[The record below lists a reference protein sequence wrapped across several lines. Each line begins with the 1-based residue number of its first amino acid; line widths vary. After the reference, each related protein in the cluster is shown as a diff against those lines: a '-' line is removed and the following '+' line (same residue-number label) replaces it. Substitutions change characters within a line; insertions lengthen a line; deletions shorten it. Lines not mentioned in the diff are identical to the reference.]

1 MFLIGDL
8 GNTHSKF
15 TLCNLKSKKIKNY
28 KSFNTNNILTNKNFI
43 KYITKHKIKYAV
55 VTTVVPKVSNKLK
68 FFLQKKNI
76 RFYEILDKIFKK
88 PIKLK
93 VTKPSQVGS
102 DRVANSIAAFTIY
115 KTNCIIVDF
124 GTATTFD
131 ILSKKG
137 FYLGGLITP
146 GVKLTL
152 ETLNQFTEKLPL
164 INLKKT
170 NQVIGKDTI
179 SAINSGIYW
188 GYIGMINQII
198 NKIISTTKKKYKVI
212 LTGGLSTIF
221 SNSLVHKASI
231 NKNITLQGVLELINF
246 NKHLFK

>member
-1 MFLIGDL
+1 LFLRFLI
-8 GNTHSKF
+8 
-15 TLCNLKSKKIKNY
+15 NLNFYY
-28 KSFNTNNILTNKNFI
+28 K
-43 KYITKHKIKYAV
+43 
-55 VTTVVPKVSNKLK
+55 
-68 FFLQKKNI
+68 KKNI

-152 ETLNQFTEKLPL
+152 QTLNQFTEKLPL

>member
-28 KSFNTNNILTNKNFI
+28 KSFNTSNILTNKNFI
-43 KYITKHKIKYAV
+43 KFISKHKIKYAV
-55 VTTVVPKVSNKLK
+55 VTSVVPKVSNKLK

-152 ETLNQFTEKLPL
+152 QTLHQFTEKLPL

-198 NKIISTTKKKYKVI
+198 NKIISTTKK
-212 LTGGLSTIF
+212 
-221 SNSLVHKASI
+221 
-231 NKNITLQGVLELINF
+231 NI
-246 NKHLFK
+246 K

>member
-43 KYITKHKIKYAV
+43 KFISKHKIKYAV
-55 VTTVVPKVSNKLK
+55 VTSVVPKVSNKLK
-68 FFLQKKNI
+68 FLLQKKNI

-152 ETLNQFTEKLPL
+152 QTLNQFTEKLPL

-231 NKNITLQGVLELINF
+231 DKNITLQGVLELINF

>member
-1 MFLIGDL
+1 MFLRFLI
-8 GNTHSKF
+8 
-15 TLCNLKSKKIKNY
+15 NLNFFY
-28 KSFNTNNILTNKNFI
+28 K
-43 KYITKHKIKYAV
+43 
-55 VTTVVPKVSNKLK
+55 
-68 FFLQKKNI
+68 KKNI

-152 ETLNQFTEKLPL
+152 QTLNQFTEKLPL

>member
-1 MFLIGDL
+1 MWL
-8 GNTHSKF
+8 
-15 TLCNLKSKKIKNY
+15 
-28 KSFNTNNILTNKNFI
+28 NINFFI
-43 KYITKHKIKYAV
+43 V
-55 VTTVVPKVSNKLK
+55 V
-68 FFLQKKNI
+68 
-76 RFYEILDKIFKK
+76 
-88 PIKLK
+88 
-93 VTKPSQVGS
+93 
-102 DRVANSIAAFTIY
+102 
-115 KTNCIIVDF
+115 F
-124 GTATTFD
+124 GTAITFD

-146 GVKLTL
+146 GIKLTL
-152 ETLNQFTEKLPL
+152 KTLNQFTEKLPL
-164 INLKKT
+164 ISLKKT
-170 NQVIGKDTI
+170 KQVIGKDTI

>member
-15 TLCNLKSKKIKNY
+15 TLCNLKSKKIKSY
-28 KSFNTNNILTNKNFI
+28 KSFNTNNILINKNFI
-43 KYITKHKIKYAV
+43 KFISKHKIKYAV
-55 VTTVVPKVSNKLK
+55 VTSVVPKVSNKLK

-76 RFYEILDKIFKK
+76 RFYEILDKVFKK

-93 VTKPSQVGS
+93 VTKPNQVGS

>member
-43 KYITKHKIKYAV
+43 KFISKHKIKYAV
-55 VTTVVPKVSNKLK
+55 VTSVVPKVSNKLK

-152 ETLNQFTEKLPL
+152 QTLNQFTEKLPL

>member
-15 TLCNLKSKKIKNY
+15 ALCNLNSKKIKNY
-28 KSFNTNNILTNKNFI
+28 KSFNTSNILKNQKFKNFI
-43 KYITKHKIKYAV
+43 LRKNIKYVV
-55 VTTVVPKVSNKLK
+55 VTSVVPNVSNKLK
-68 FFLQKKNI
+68 VFLQRKKI
-76 RFYEILDKIFKK
+76 PCYEILDKVFKK

-93 VTKPSQVGS
+93 VTKPNQVGS
-102 DRVANSIAAFTIY
+102 DRIANSIAAYALY

-146 GVKLTL
+146 GIKLTL
-152 ETLNQFTEKLPL
+152 KTLNEFTEKLPL
-164 INLKKT
+164 ISLKKT